1 MNDFLARAYRP
12 EDAAAVADLF
22 NAVAQAGGG
31 HLELPAAA
39 IENVVGAEV
48 RDLASDTRVITDA
61 EGRLLAAALVR
72 LPPEGGFRV
81 SLTGGVH
88 PDRRGRGLG
97 RELLAWQL
105 DRAAARRAEAAPDG
119 EWLAEVDAGVP
130 DAAAIRLYE
139 RLGFA
144 VERFFLEMAAP
155 TSAPTSS
162 PSLAPPVEGLRIV
175 PYAPD
180 RERELHAVHN
190 AAFRGTWGHQE
201 RVLESWAA
209 RTVRSQTFLPEVARL
224 ALAGDEVVGYVLP
237 YADAPEALYIGQVGT
252 APSWRR
258 RGVAGALLCD
268 VLEAAGRAGY
278 TEAAL
283 ETDAD
288 STTGASGVY
297 EKAGFVVKHR
307 VAVYRKPV

>member
-1 MNDFLARAYRP
+1 MNDFRARAYRT
-12 EDAAAVADLF
+12 EDAAAVADLL
-22 NAVAQAGGG
+22 NAVAKAGGG

-39 IENVVGAEV
+39 IENVVRAQV
-48 RDLASDTRVITDA
+48 KDLARDTRVITDA
-61 EGRLLAAALVR
+61 QGRLLAAALVR

-88 PDRRGRGLG
+88 PDRRGLGMG

-105 DRAAARRAEAAPDG
+105 DRAAERHGEAAPDA

-144 VERFFLEMAAP
+144 RERFFLEMAAP
-155 TSAPTSS
+155 TSS
-162 PSLAPPVEGLRIV
+162 PPVAPPVDGLRIV

-180 RERELHAVHN
+180 RERELHAVHS
-190 AAFRGTWGHQE
+190 AAFRATWGHQE
-201 RVLESWAA
+201 RSFESWAA
-209 RTVRSQTFLPEVARL
+209 VTVRSQTFLPEVARL

-237 YADAPEALYIGQVGT
+237 YADAPQALYIGEVGT
-252 APSWRR
+252 ATSWRR
-258 RGVAGALLCD
+258 RGVAGALLTD
-268 VLEAAGRAGY
+268 VLDAAGRSGY
-278 TEAAL
+278 AEAAL

-288 STTGASGVY
+288 SSTGASSVY

-307 VAVYRKPV
+307 VVVYRKPL